1 MGELATHVNI
11 HLLLL
16 SEAGL
21 NLSVGRVGP
30 EVRPLVRLLSRCG
43 GAVVIIHSPQLYAHV
58 RMSRHTRPL
67 PAPGLH
73 NLITASQDPA

>member
-21 NLSVGRVGP
+21 NLGVGRVGP
-30 EVRPLVRLLSRCG
+30 RSRALVRLLSRCG
-43 GAVVIIHSPQLYAHV
+43 GAVVRIHSPC
-58 RMSRHTRPL
+58 RN
-67 PAPGLH
+67 G
-73 NLITASQDPA
+73 